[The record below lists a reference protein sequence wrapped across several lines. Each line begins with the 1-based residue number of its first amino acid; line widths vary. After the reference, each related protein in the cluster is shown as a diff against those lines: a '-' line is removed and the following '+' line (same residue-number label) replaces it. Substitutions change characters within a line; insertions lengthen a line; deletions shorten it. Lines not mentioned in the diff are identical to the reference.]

1 MSASLT
7 DLGWDDAWSTRAAEL
22 DLPVRAGTQIRPAR
36 ILRTDRGRCL
46 VHTADGPAHA
56 AVRTGVDPAP
66 TTGDWV
72 LLDETGT
79 VSAVLPRRTCVKRG
93 AGRRDARGQVLAANV
108 DVLFLVVALSEAPN
122 LNRLERMLAIA
133 WESGARPNILL
144 TKADLSAHV
153 DSERAE
159 VAEIAPGVEVIAVSA
174 VTGQGLDVL
183 RTALPRTSTGA
194 LIGLSG
200 TGKSS
205 LVNALVGTDLLL
217 TNNLRADGKG
227 RHTSTSRELVVLPWG
242 AVLLDTPG
250 LRGVQLW
257 DAAEGVEQTFNDVE
271 AIAARCRFTDCAH
284 QSEPGCAIR
293 AAIAD
298 GTLTVRRLASWRKLR
313 REQAW
318 LAGRY
323 DARQRAEQ
331 RRVWKIRTK
340 DARRRP
346 R

>member
-1 MSASLT
+1 M
-7 DLGWDDAWSTRAAEL
+7 
-22 DLPVRAGTQIRPAR
+22 
-36 ILRTDRGRCL
+36 
-46 VHTADGPAHA
+46 
-56 AVRTGVDPAP
+56 
-66 TTGDWV
+66 
-72 LLDETGT
+72 
-79 VSAVLPRRTCVKRG
+79 
-93 AGRRDARGQVLAANV
+93 
-108 DVLFLVVALSEAPN
+108 
-122 LNRLERMLAIA
+122 
-133 WESGARPNILL
+133 
-144 TKADLSAHV
+144 
-153 DSERAE
+153 
-159 VAEIAPGVEVIAVSA
+159 
-174 VTGQGLDVL
+174 
-183 RTALPRTSTGA
+183 
-194 LIGLSG
+194 
-200 TGKSS
+200 
-205 LVNALVGTDLLL
+205 
-217 TNNLRADGKG
+217 
-227 RHTSTSRELVVLPWG
+227 VLPWG